1 MQAGF
6 ARFNMNGTEEVRTI
20 MSKSR
25 KKENLDK
32 NNAKL
37 SFRAN
42 SSHMNRLKFEKNL
55 ALCLH
60 VTLTKWSNWHVEYP
74 I

>member
-1 MQAGF
+1 MQVGF
-6 ARFNMNGTEEVRTI
+6 ALFNMNGTKEVKTI

-37 SFRAN
+37 SLHAN
-42 SSHMNRLKFEKNL
+42 STR
-55 ALCLH
+55 A
-60 VTLTKWSNWHVEYP
+60 
-74 I
+74 